1 MMKGLLFHSQWR
13 VLYFCYIW
21 LHFSGDALHDS
32 LFSSFPVKI
41 TVFYIFF
48 FAGLAAF
55 FGLMLYIFLLTLNPN
70 HPKWI
75 GEDGL
80 IGKNPG
86 IGFRPMPDQEKNVE
100 STLIWFDRNK
110 EKKDP
115 FWSKEL
121 DDFFDKSECWGPVP
135 VLWVTHT
142 QI

>member
-1 MMKGLLFHSQWR
+1 
-13 VLYFCYIW
+13 
-21 LHFSGDALHDS
+21 
-32 LFSSFPVKI
+32 
-41 TVFYIFF
+41 
-48 FAGLAAF
+48 
-55 FGLMLYIFLLTLNPN
+55 MLYIFLLTLNPN

-121 DDFFDKSECWGPVP
+121 DDFFDKSEC
-135 VLWVTHT
+135 
-142 QI
+142 